1 MVLFWKNKKEET
13 KEKEDG
19 KTTKKAA
26 TGKEKKSKTKKST
39 SSSKATKKQ
48 VKEERK
54 AVSKKAKKES
64 KKVEEKKEK
73 EKSETKKQEKKKYG
87 NAYRV
92 LIRPLIT
99 EKASILGAENKYF
112 FEVARDAN
120 KIEVAK
126 AIEEVYGI
134 KPVKVNIVNMRGKKV
149 RFGRILGKRKD
160 WKKAIVTLP
169 EGKTIKIYEGV

>member
-1 MVLFWKNKKEET
+1 MVLFWKTKQEEI
-13 KEKEDG
+13 KEKEG
-19 KTTKKAA
+19 KKTTKKAV
-26 TGKEKKSKTKKST
+26 TDKEKKSKTKKST

-48 VKEERK
+48 TKEE
-54 AVSKKAKKES
+54 KKVTTKKES
-64 KKVEEKKEK
+64 KKSEEKKEK
-73 EKSETKKQEKKKYG
+73 EKSESKKQKKEKYG

-99 EKASILGAENKYF
+99 EKASILGTENKYF
-112 FEVARDAN
+112 FEVARNAN
-120 KIEVAK
+120 KIEITK

-134 KPVKVNIVNMRGKKV
+134 KPVKVNIINMKGKKV
-149 RFGRILGKRKD
+149 RFGRTLGKRKN